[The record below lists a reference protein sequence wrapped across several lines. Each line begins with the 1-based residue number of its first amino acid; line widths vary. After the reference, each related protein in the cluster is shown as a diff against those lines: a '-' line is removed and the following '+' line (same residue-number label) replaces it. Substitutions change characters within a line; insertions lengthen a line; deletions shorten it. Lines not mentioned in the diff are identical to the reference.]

1 MSLGQLGMLGAL
13 CGLLMAVGVVMCVRS
28 FRPLPG
34 PVRGR
39 VRRASVWQRVCA
51 SLPGA
56 WAERYR
62 WIVTLAGVAMVGV
75 WIWTAQPVQGLLA
88 AGVIAGFPWIWH
100 PSVTSTRRIVRL
112 EALARWLQHLAGAH
126 VVGHTL
132 EAAISGA
139 MRQVPAEIHEP
150 VRTLEARLRMGVD
163 AETAYRAF
171 ADDLGDGAVDNVV
184 LVFLTHI
191 RDRGRGMVDT
201 LQSLSD
207 LTAEEAASLRTVDAD
222 RQKVRTQTRWV
233 AIIVLVMGF
242 TMGSSFGPVYS
253 TAGGQMWLLLMG
265 AGFVGALV
273 WLRRLCAVR
282 SSPRLL
288 HPKPGPGLDEQ
299 GKQAGAAAAG
309 QGGV

>member
-13 CGLLMAVGVVMCVRS
+13 CGLLMVAGIALAVRS
-28 FRPLPG
+28 FKPAAAADRARP
-34 PVRGR
+34 
-39 VRRASVWQRVCA
+39 RRASLWQRVCE

-62 WIVTLAGVAMVGV
+62 WIVVTSGVVAVVGWV
-75 WIWTAQPVQGLLA
+75 WTARPVQGLLA
-88 AGVIAGFPWIWH
+88 AAVVAGFPWIWH

-112 EALARWLQHLAGAH
+112 EALSRWLQHLAGAH

-139 MRQVPAEIHEP
+139 MRQVPAEIHAP

-163 AETAYRAF
+163 PEAAYRAF
-171 ADDLGDGAVDNVV
+171 ADDFDDGAVDNVV
-184 LVFLTHI
+184 LVFITHI
-191 RDRGRGMVDT
+191 RDRGRGMVET
-201 LQSLSD
+201 LQTLSD

-233 AIIVLVMGF
+233 AIIVLAMGF
-242 TMGSSFGPVYS
+242 SMGSSFGPAYNS
-253 TAGGQMWLLLMG
+253 AGGQMWLLLMG

-273 WLRRLCAVR
+273 WLRRLCAVKP
-282 SSPRLL
+282 SPRLL
-288 HPKPGPGLDEQ
+288 RPRAAEET
-299 GKQAGAAAAG
+299 KQAAMAR
-309 QGGV
+309 QGGVG